1 MLLKIKLVLN
11 VKIGKLACTM
21 NYVQLFSLY
30 FSRSCHGVLLLLPSS
45 VRLLLV
51 MVSFLHI
58 VSNNPVE
65 QQSVKG

>member
-1 MLLKIKLVLN
+1 MRN
-11 VKIGKLACTM
+11 E
-21 NYVQLFSLY
+21 NYVQLFLLS
-30 FSRSCHGVLLLLPSS
+30 FSRSCHDVLLLLPSS

-51 MVSFLHI
+51 VVNFLLI